1 MPCPST
7 QRQPSSS
14 VPCPTPATSLH
25 TDTGSH
31 LYLLTFLYTST
42 SLINHFTL
50 VSGCFSMDIKWTTY
64 CSDIIKFYGL
74 ALFPALPFFLGHF
87 FMVCVVQ
94 YIPNFLPWL
103 STDRNLCACIC
114 RGMLTHVSDTD
125 FCSVFSPVHLHTL
138 HTDTSAPKQS
148 CLRNLWTASKYPS
161 LQPGQSQVSH
171 SFPSKPSFLQSS
183 LCTYHAPPVQVGWTL
198 RVWWLSPICLTL
210 SSSSF
215 AEAGLPTYPVGTVVP
230 PLQGC

>member
-7 QRQPSSS
+7 QRQSSSS

-64 CSDIIKFYGL
+64 CSDVIKFYDL

-94 YIPNFLPWL
+94 YIANFLPWL

-138 HTDTSAPKQS
+138 HTDTQ
-148 CLRNLWTASKYPS
+148 
-161 LQPGQSQVSH
+161 LQNSPAWEIFGL
-171 SFPSKPSFLQSS
+171 LQSIQVYNLVRAKLAIHS
-183 LCTYHAPPVQVGWTL
+183 PPNRLFCRAPFAHTTLLLSRWAGHWGSGGWAPSG
-198 RVWWLSPICLTL
+198 WLSI
-210 SSSSF
+210 
-215 AEAGLPTYPVGTVVP
+215 
-230 PLQGC
+230 